1 MAIIKYYPDMV
12 SIYQT
17 NNNHISIIYQD
28 GQQDIT
34 NTAITVV
41 LAVVVVGVLEVQMA
55 TLSAAVVA

>member
-1 MAIIKYYPDMV
+1 MAIIKCYPDMV

-28 GQQDIT
+28 DQQDIT

-41 LAVVVVGVLEVQMA
+41 LAVVVVAVLEVQMA